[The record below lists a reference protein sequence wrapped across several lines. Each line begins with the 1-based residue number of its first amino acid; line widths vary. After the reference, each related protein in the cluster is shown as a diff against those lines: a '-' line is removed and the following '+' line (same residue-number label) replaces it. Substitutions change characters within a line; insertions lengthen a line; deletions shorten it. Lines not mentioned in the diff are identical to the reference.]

1 MPDALFPLDDTD
13 LLVSVYERHGRTLDD
28 LPYTGEFESI
38 YRDMYGD
45 PGEADARWVP
55 PERAAVFHRLHNLR
69 KAKKLPRLGKARSA
83 PPRIGPEHEAVLV
96 QLVERHVGE
105 LSKRDRLLYTPA
117 FDDIVDAFN
126 ADTGRTLSPHDLWRI
141 VAKLAK

>member
-13 LLVSVYERHGRTLDD
+13 LLVGVYEKHGRTLDD
-28 LPYTGEFESI
+28 LPYTEEFESI
-38 YRDMYGD
+38 YRDMYGS
-45 PGEADARWVP
+45 PGEPDAGWVP
-55 PERAAVFHRLHNLR
+55 PGRAAVFHRLHNLR
-69 KAKKLPRLGKARSA
+69 KAKKLPRLGRAHA
-83 PPRIGPEHEAVLV
+83 PPPRIGPEHEAALV

-126 ADTGRTLSPHDLWRI
+126 AATGRALSPHDLWRI